1 MRKLAPSILFASIT
15 ALMGTTAFAAM
26 GDATS
31 PSTDKVTGSP
41 TVDDNSANPQ
51 GMSYSDKS
59 STSPGTNARI
69 DATTTERSR
78 IATEHSRIAM
88 DAHHKAMAAKA
99 RKHKAKMAKDGDL
112 DTTDRLPLDSSN
124 GAVVNSTTGTS
135 SGR

>member
-1 MRKLAPSILFASIT
+1 MRNLAPRILFASIT
-15 ALMGTTAFAAM
+15 ALMGATAFAAT
-26 GDATS
+26 GEIPS

-41 TVDDNSANPQ
+41 TVDDNTANPQ

-59 STSPGTNARI
+59 NTSPGTNARI
-69 DATTTERSR
+69 DATTS
-78 IATEHSRIAM
+78 EHRRIAM
-88 DAHHKAMAAKA
+88 DSHDKAMAAKA